1 MYALPTDK
9 KQKIWDCYCE
19 EEKLRQKYQ
28 AEVEPLQ
35 KRVEELSSTISEQ
48 NAELTKWHQMALT
61 LLDFMQPRIEKMIED
76 RLKDYKSEVQS
87 MIDEGFDDYRESEYQ
102 SSLGLDA

>member
-1 MYALPTDK
+1 MYVSPTDK

-28 AEVEPLQ
+28 AEVEALQ
-35 KRVEELSSTISEQ
+35 KRVEELSSTISEKD
-48 NAELTKWHQMALT
+48 AELDRWHQMALV
-61 LLDFMQPRIEKMIED
+61 LLDFARPRIEKMIED